1 MQQKR
6 SQNTA
11 CGLEKKSN
19 LKKDF
24 SEQCRRKTENQ
35 TITEAMMN

>member
-19 LKKDF
+19 LTKDL
-24 SEQCRRKTENQ
+24 SEQCRRKTENPI
-35 TITEAMMN
+35 ITETMMN